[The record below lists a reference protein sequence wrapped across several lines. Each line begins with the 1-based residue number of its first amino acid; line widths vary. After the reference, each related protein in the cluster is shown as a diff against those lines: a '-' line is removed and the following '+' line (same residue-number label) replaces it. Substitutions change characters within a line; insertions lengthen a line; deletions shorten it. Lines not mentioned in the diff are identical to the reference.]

1 MQDFSFDVLVG
12 SIREI
17 DAKFVSSAVK
27 AVNVSL
33 TLRNWCIGAYIS
45 EFELHGSNRAG
56 YGDKL
61 LVSISQ
67 ELKRSGLKRCDRREL
82 SRYILFYHRY
92 PDVGSLLPEGVSE
105 HYVSLCS
112 PTDDRQNQYIWGIGE
127 TLSPTFR
134 TPPEKLITSLS
145 FSHLSEIMEIEN
157 PVKRLFYEIES
168 IKGCWSVRE
177 LKRQVASMYF
187 ERSGLSK
194 DKEALSRLA
203 NEGAEISFPLMAI
216 RDPYVFE
223 FLGLK
228 PAEVM
233 DESVFES
240 ALLDKLETFLLEL
253 GRGFCFE
260 ARQRRVLI
268 GNEYYFVDLVFYHRI
283 LKCHILVELKT
294 GRMSHEAVGQLNT
307 YLNWF
312 KENERCEGDNPP
324 VGILLCTE
332 KNDELVKYA
341 TAGIANDLFVSK
353 YEVVLP
359 STDELEKFV
368 ADEIRVLRETDGEG
382 RSDWHVSRKNEDEIR
397 EV

>member
-1 MQDFSFDVLVG
+1 MGDFSFDVLVG

-17 DAKFVSSAVK
+17 DSRFVSSAVK
-27 AVNVSL
+27 AVNVNL

-61 LVSISQ
+61 LLSISK
-67 ELKRSGLKRCDRREL
+67 ELQDAGLKNCGKREL
-82 SRYILFYHRY
+82 SRYIQFYSCY
-92 PDVGSLLPEGVSE
+92 PDVGSLLPVAVKDQYRSI
-105 HYVSLCS
+105 CS
-112 PTDDRQNQYIWGIGE
+112 PAECDQNLFIEGIEG
-127 TLSPTFR
+127 TLSPQFR

-145 FSHLSEIMEIEN
+145 FSHIADIMEIDN
-157 PVKRLFYEIES
+157 PLKRLFYEIEC

-177 LKRQVASMYF
+177 LKRQIGSLYY

-194 DKEALSRLA
+194 DKKELCRLA
-203 NEGAEISFPLMAI
+203 NEGAEISSPLMAI

-223 FLGLK
+223 FLGLR

-233 DESVFES
+233 DESEFES
-240 ALLDKLETFLLEL
+240 ALLDKLEKFLLEL

-260 ARQRRVLI
+260 GRQRRILI
-268 GNEYYFVDLVFYHRI
+268 GDEYFFVDLVFYHRI
-283 LKCHILVELKT
+283 LKCHVLVELKT
-294 GRMSHEAVGQLNT
+294 ERMSHEAVGQLNT

-312 KENERCEGDNPP
+312 KENEICEGDNPP

-332 KNDELVKYA
+332 KNEEFVRYA
-341 TAGIANDLFVSK
+341 TAGMANDLFVSK

-359 STDELEKFV
+359 STLELEKFV
-368 ADEIRVLRETDGEG
+368 VDEVRVLREQGVEYQ
-382 RSDWHVSRKNEDEIR
+382 HASRKTEDDER
-397 EV
+397 GV

>member
-1 MQDFSFDVLVG
+1 MGDFSFDVLVG
-12 SIREI
+12 SIR
-17 DAKFVSSAVK
+17 DVDSRFVSSAVK

-61 LVSISQ
+61 LLNLSK
-67 ELKRSGLKRCDRREL
+67 ELKNTGLKNCGKREL
-82 SRYILFYHRY
+82 SRYVLFYSRY
-92 PDVGSLLPEGVSE
+92 SDVGSLLPEAIREQYLSV
-105 HYVSLCS
+105 CS
-112 PTDDRQNQYIWGIGE
+112 PSDSDENHFISGIEG
-127 TLSPTFR
+127 TLSPQFR

-145 FSHLSEIMEIEN
+145 FSHISEIMEIDD
-157 PVKRLFYEIES
+157 PLKRLFYEIEC

-177 LKRQVASMYF
+177 LKRQIGSLYY
-187 ERSGLSK
+187 ERSGLSEN
-194 DKEALSRLA
+194 KEALSRIA
-203 NEGAEISFPLMAI
+203 NEGAEISSPVMAI

-223 FLGLK
+223 FLGLR

-233 DESVFES
+233 DESEFES
-240 ALLDKLETFLLEL
+240 ALLDKLESFLLEL

-260 ARQRRVLI
+260 SRQKRILI
-268 GNEYYFVDLVFYHRI
+268 GDEYFFVDLVFYHRI

-294 GRMSHEAVGQLNT
+294 ERMSHEAVGQLNT

-312 KENERCEGDNPP
+312 KANELCEGDNPP

-332 KNDELVKYA
+332 KNDELVRYA
-341 TAGIANDLFVSK
+341 TAGMANDLFVSK

-359 STDELEKFV
+359 STNELEKFV
-368 ADEIRVLRETDGEG
+368 EEEMKLLKGQGGEQ
-382 RSDWHVSRKNEDEIR
+382 R
-397 EV
+397 